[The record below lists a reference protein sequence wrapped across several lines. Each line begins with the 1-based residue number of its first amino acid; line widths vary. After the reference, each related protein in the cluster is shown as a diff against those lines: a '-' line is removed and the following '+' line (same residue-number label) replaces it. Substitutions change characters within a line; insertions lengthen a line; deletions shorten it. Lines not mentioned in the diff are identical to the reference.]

1 MKNYEFYNRETLQCI
16 KAVTTEEERVRAEK
30 ELSDLFLKKL
40 EREQAER
47 DKADA
52 LRYAAEEMKRQQEE
66 EAERV
71 RKEPAAYSNP
81 DAHFRDDQD
90 NFDQE
95 ADNRRFFRTRSYNYQ

>member
-1 MKNYEFYNRETLQCI
+1 MKQYEFYNRDTLQCI

-30 ELSDLFLKKL
+30 ELSNLFLEKL
-40 EREQAER
+40 EREKAER

-52 LRYAAEEMKRQQEE
+52 LRYAAEEQKKQAER
-66 EAERV
+66 EAERA

-95 ADNRRFFRTRSYNYQ
+95 AADIRFFKSYCCNY